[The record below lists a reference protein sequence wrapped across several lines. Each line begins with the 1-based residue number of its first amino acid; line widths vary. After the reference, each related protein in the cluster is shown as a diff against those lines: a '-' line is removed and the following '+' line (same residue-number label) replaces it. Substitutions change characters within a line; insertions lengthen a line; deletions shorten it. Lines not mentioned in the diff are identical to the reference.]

1 VVIRR
6 VLHVAPHPDD
16 ELLGAP
22 ATLFALRD
30 AGADVLNLCCTLGRA
45 GDEARREAEVA
56 EACRRAGFGL
66 RVVGDP
72 GAIEAELRRHVE
84 EGGFDLVVS
93 TSPHDRHPTHERVGR
108 AVLEVLEGGVGPE
121 RWWLW
126 GLWGELPFPTTVCP
140 FEADRLAEIRGALEA
155 HAGELARNDFRRLLE
170 GRAQAASVLA
180 AERVFGFGSRGLGAS
195 FAEVTTE
202 VVRGPAGWRLGAAR
216 ALDAADPFPP
226 PSEHAIGWWLHES
239 ALGERLRR
247 GG

>member
-1 VVIRR
+1 MSLR

-16 ELLGAP
+16 EVLGAP

-30 AGADVLNLCCTLGRA
+30 AGAEVLNLCCTLGRA

-72 GAIEAELRRHVE
+72 GAIEGEVHGLLA
-84 EGGFDLVVS
+84 EGGFNLVVS

-108 AVLEVLEGGVGPE
+108 AVLDALDAGAGPD

-126 GLWGELPFPTTVCP
+126 GLWGELPFPTTICG
-140 FEADRLAEIRGALEA
+140 FDAGRLAEVRAVLEA

-170 GRAQAASVLA
+170 GRAAAASILA
-180 AERVFGFGSRGLGAS
+180 AERVFGFGSRGLS
-195 FAEVTTE
+195 LPYVEVTTE
-202 VVRGPAGWRLGAAR
+202 VVRGADGWRLGAAR
-216 ALDAADPFPP
+216 ALDPSDPFPP
-226 PSEHAIGWWLHES
+226 PSEQAIGWWLREAS
-239 ALGERLRR
+239 AGERLRR